1 MNSRANSRHRIT
13 GVWQLCPEE
22 SRVGNR
28 MPQSWVQKI
37 EVAGGDISVREEIM
51 VPGATMKTALTAKF
65 DGKIFRLHAIN
76 PHGPESVAVFRRP
89 GGRLTA
95 VTLHT

>member
-1 MNSRANSRHRIT
+1 M
-13 GVWQLCPEE
+13 WQLCPEE
-22 SRVGNR
+22 SRLGNR

-37 EVAGGDISVREEIM
+37 EVAGDDISVREEIM

-76 PHGPESVAVFRRP
+76 PHGGRVLRCSAGPEGA
-89 GGRLTA
+89 
-95 VTLHT
+95 